1 MSDQA
6 SAFSVSDIEYNL
18 ITTLSNLLQSEEVLA
33 RYTAD
38 AEEAGD
44 QEVAAAFRQLRDHNG
59 QVALRMRES
68 LHRLLSKA

>member
-1 MSDQA
+1 MSEQS

-33 RYTAD
+33 RYTDD
-38 AEEAGD
+38 AEEAGEK
-44 QEVAAAFRQLRDHNG
+44 EVAATFRQLRDHNG

-68 LHRLLSKA
+68 LHRLINKS

>member
-6 SAFSVSDIEYNL
+6 TPFSVSDIEYNL

-33 RYTAD
+33 RYTID
-38 AEEAGD
+38 AEEAGEI
-44 QEVAAAFRQLRDHNG
+44 EVAATFRQLRDYNG

-68 LHRLLSKA
+68 LHRLINKN